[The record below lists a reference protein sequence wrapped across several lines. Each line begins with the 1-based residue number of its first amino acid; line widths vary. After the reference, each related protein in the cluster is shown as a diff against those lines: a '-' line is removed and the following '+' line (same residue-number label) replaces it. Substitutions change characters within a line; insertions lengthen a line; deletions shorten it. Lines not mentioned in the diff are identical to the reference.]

1 MTQHIT
7 TLETSEGTATID
19 QELFQNYVKES
30 FEHLTAMA
38 EAEGYF
44 KEVVETVAETT
55 GLKKSKVSK
64 YMKERFAA
72 TTAKT
77 KEMGELFEKLDE
89 VVEG

>member
-7 TLETSEGTATID
+7 TLETSEGTATIN
-19 QELFQNYVKES
+19 QELFQGYVKEA
-30 FEHLTAMA
+30 FEHLTTMA

-55 GLKKSKVSK
+55 KLKKSKVSK
-64 YMKERFAA
+64 YLKERYA
-72 TTAKT
+72 AKT
-77 KEMGELFEKLDE
+77 KATREMGALFEKLDE